1 MALNNRR
8 EFIVK
13 LVSASAA
20 VAAGGVLS
28 ACGGSSTPEIRF
40 DYGVAS
46 GDPLQDRVILWTHAK
61 DVDPNPVSTNIA
73 LQWEVA
79 TDATFATIVSSGT
92 VAATANNGYTA
103 KVDATGLT
111 AGRTY
116 FYRFKTGTTLSPVG
130 QTRTLP
136 ATGVAEVKLAVFS
149 CANYPAGY
157 FHAYSEAVKAGAQY
171 AVHLGDYIYEYPST
185 GYASADAVKLGRV
198 VRPANECL
206 TLNDY
211 RERYAQYRSDPDL
224 KQLHSSLPMIAVWDD
239 HEIANDAYKSG
250 AENHTEGAEGR
261 FVDRV
266 AAALKVYHEWMPI
279 RTPDMGD
286 LRKIYRSFDFGQ
298 LLSLHML
305 ETRLLARDKPIE
317 VVDLLNP
324 ATAAATRAEFVSP
337 NRQMLGAE
345 QQSWLG
351 ARMVA
356 SSATWQVLGQQVL
369 MGRMEFP
376 ASVLVFLDPTNPANT
391 SAAGQAAGVKA
402 ISDYLTA
409 KGTAAQAP
417 ALLTQDQ
424 KNLLNTALNPK
435 LGYNLD
441 AWDGYPVARETIL
454 GTAAALGKRLVVLAG
469 DTHNAWCSDLTLL
482 NGTKVGQEFATPGV
496 SSPGLEEY
504 LSTIP
509 TAQAE
514 QIFRGVIDTLSY
526 TDLSRRGFLMMRFT
540 PTAATGTWYLLD
552 SVKNKTYS
560 VNTSASYTVNA

>member
-1 MALNNRR
+1 
-8 EFIVK
+8 
-13 LVSASAA
+13 
-20 VAAGGVLS
+20 
-28 ACGGSSTPEIRF
+28 
-40 DYGVAS
+40 
-46 GDPLQDRVILWTHAK
+46 
-61 DVDPNPVSTNIA
+61 
-73 LQWEVA
+73 
-79 TDATFATIVSSGT
+79 
-92 VAATANNGYTA
+92 
-103 KVDATGLT
+103 
-111 AGRTY
+111 
-116 FYRFKTGTTLSPVG
+116 
-130 QTRTLP
+130 
-136 ATGVAEVKLAVFS
+136 
-149 CANYPAGY
+149 
-157 FHAYSEAVKAGAQY
+157 
-171 AVHLGDYIYEYPST
+171 
-185 GYASADAVKLGRV
+185 
-198 VRPANECL
+198 
-206 TLNDY
+206 
-211 RERYAQYRSDPDL
+211 
-224 KQLHSSLPMIAVWDD
+224 
-239 HEIANDAYKSG
+239 
-250 AENHTEGAEGR
+250 
-261 FVDRV
+261 
-266 AAALKVYHEWMPI
+266 
-279 RTPDMGD
+279 
-286 LRKIYRSFDFGQ
+286 
-298 LLSLHML
+298 ML

-324 ATAAATRAEFVSP
+324 ATAAATRAAFVSP

-514 QIFRGVIDTLSY
+514 QIFRGVIDTLRY